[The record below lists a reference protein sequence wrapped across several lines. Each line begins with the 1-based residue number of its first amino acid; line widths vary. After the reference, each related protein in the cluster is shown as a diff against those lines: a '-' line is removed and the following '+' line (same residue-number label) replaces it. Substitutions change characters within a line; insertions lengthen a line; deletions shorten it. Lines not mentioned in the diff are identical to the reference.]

1 MCIVAAMDGAASPM
15 IWRSRPSN
23 RATRAHNSIPATRTG
38 VRRLFSMSASTL
50 TGSEWSDSE
59 LDKMH
64 SLVTKRCS
72 SPWAAANQLHE
83 EARASTAT
91 CCMNGCRTKL
101 QARRTVWFGD
111 AVLQACTLSHRA
123 KRPYQYVCRC
133 IGRLPSHHQTSTRSQ
148 CTRSSP
154 SNPSVRSHCD
164 AACFEYIE
172 KYVLAV
178 GYSAVT
184 SRLDGHTFELIS
196 ITPNLGRRD
205 ALLRPMVIGGLD
217 EGMIRP
223 LNQGQRHPT
232 G

>member
-1 MCIVAAMDGAASPM
+1 
-15 IWRSRPSN
+15 
-23 RATRAHNSIPATRTG
+23 
-38 VRRLFSMSASTL
+38 
-50 TGSEWSDSE
+50 
-59 LDKMH
+59 MH

-133 IGRLPSHHQTSTRSQ
+133 IGRLPSHHQTSTRSHV
-148 CTRSSP
+148 TSSP
-154 SNPSVRSHCD
+154 KPKVVHIVMQT
-164 AACFEYIE
+164 CFEYIE

-217 EGMIRP
+217 EGMVAQP
-223 LNQGQRHPT
+223 GAAAPT